1 MNGEPDL
8 ERFSQELVTVGVA
21 FYDKT
26 VVPAVVVAYWEALKD
41 YPLDKVVAALG
52 QHVRTPGRCKFFP
65 RPPGDLIEL
74 IDGTAGAVAAQM
86 WLLVDEQIRSAG
98 RYVSVDFEDPVTA
111 QVIEEMGGWT
121 AVCSAESEKDLSFK
135 RQEFVKRYE
144 QTRGLGSTV
153 PTRSAGLLARS
164 GARLGAEEVIRIA
177 GRPSGQL
184 RLDAPSRSILGA

>member
-1 MNGEPDL
+1 MNGESDL

-21 FYDKT
+21 FYEKT
-26 VVPAVVVAYWEALKD
+26 VGSAVVVAYWEALKD
-41 YPLDKVVAALG
+41 YPLDQVVAALG

-65 RPPGDLIEL
+65 RPGDLIEL

-86 WLLVDEQIRSAG
+86 WRLVDEQIRSAG
-98 RYVSVDFEDPVTA
+98 RYVSVEFEDPVTA

-121 AVCSAESEKDLSFK
+121 AVCSAETERDHDFRRL
-135 RQEFVKRYE
+135 EFLKRYE
-144 QTRGLGSTV
+144 QTRGMGSAV
-153 PTRSAGLLARS
+153 PIRSAGLLARS

-184 RLDAPSRSILGA
+184 TLDASSRNILGA

>member
-26 VVPAVVVAYWEALKD
+26 VGPAVVVAYWEALKD

-65 RPPGDLIEL
+65 RPGDLIEL

-98 RYVSVDFEDPVTA
+98 RYVSVEFEDPVTA

-144 QTRGLGSTV
+144 QTRGLGSAV

-177 GRPSGQL
+177 GRSSGQL
-184 RLDAPSRSILGA
+184 RLDAPSRSILGT